1 MHTAKALGYYQTSLR
16 DSNALVQNLICARQ
30 TYAGFS
36 GLVWGGGKCFHLRPM
51 TWRFQWF
58 YRGGLAVLVGMLF
71 WSVWANAQIAAT
83 NVPAVTSG
91 PPAARAA
98 SAALADR
105 LASAEEHYLTFGLDR
120 LPVLRTG
127 EVLGQ
132 PLWKYG
138 ASLIYIL
145 LAFFGSK
152 LLDRLV
158 HRWLKRLT
166 EKTETKFDDLL
177 LELLHGP
184 VKVVALVIFLH
195 IGLNVFAWPP
205 GAKVWLSRLL
215 ILAVAGSL
223 TYVAVKLVDL
233 LIGVWQER
241 PVSERD
247 KAFRQQLIPVAR
259 KTGKAFVLVLA
270 VLLTA
275 SNLGVNITSVLAS
288 LSIGGLAVGLAGQDT
303 LANLFGAVAVYLD
316 RPFYLGDRVRI
327 EAVDGTVE
335 AIGLRST
342 RIRNLDGH
350 LVAIPNKIVGTAVIT
365 NISLRP
371 NIKTEINIGLTYD
384 TPPERVLRATQILH
398 EIFGGDPHTDDLII
412 GFNKFLD
419 SSLNLL
425 VIHYWKGT
433 DYKAYMA
440 DLQRLN
446 LRVKER
452 FDAEGLNFAFP
463 SQTVYHKADADLLLR
478 PAAKT

>member
-1 MHTAKALGYYQTSLR
+1 
-16 DSNALVQNLICARQ
+16 
-30 TYAGFS
+30 
-36 GLVWGGGKCFHLRPM
+36 M

-58 YRGGLAVLVGMLF
+58 YRAGLLGLAGVLF
-71 WSVWANAQIAAT
+71 WSVWANAQIEAT
-83 NVPAVTSG
+83 NVPAVTNA
-91 PPAARAA
+91 PPSARAA
-98 SAALADR
+98 ASTLVDQLAN
-105 LASAEEHYLTFGLDR
+105 SEEHYLTFGLDR
-120 LPVLRTG
+120 IAVLKSVA
-127 EVLGQ
+127 VLGQ

-145 LAFFGSK
+145 LAFLGSK
-152 LLDRLV
+152 LLDNLV
-158 HRWLKRLT
+158 NRWLKKLT
-166 EKTETKFDDLL
+166 QRTETKLDDLL
-177 LELLHGP
+177 LALLHGP
-184 VKVVALVIFLH
+184 VKVVAFVIFLH

-215 ILAVAGSL
+215 ILVVAGSL
-223 TYVAVKLVDL
+223 TYVAVKVVDL

-241 PVSERD
+241 TVSERD

-259 KTGKAFVLVLA
+259 TIGKAFVLMLA

-275 SNLGVNITSVLAS
+275 SNLGVNITSLLAS
-288 LSIGGLAVGLAGQDT
+288 LSIGGLAVGLAAQDS

-316 RPFYLGDRVRI
+316 RPFHLGDRVRI

-335 AIGLRST
+335 AIGLRCT

-384 TPPERVLRATQILH
+384 TPPERVRQATEILR

-412 GFNKFLD
+412 GFNKFMD

-433 DYKAYMA
+433 DYKSYIA

-446 LRVKER
+446 LQVKER

-478 PAAKT
+478 PVAKT

>member
-1 MHTAKALGYYQTSLR
+1 MGETLT
-16 DSNALVQNLICARQ
+16 VV
-30 TYAGFS
+30 FS
-36 GLVWGGGKCFHLRPM
+36 GLVCVGGECFHLRLM
-51 TWRFQWF
+51 TWRFQWL
-58 YRGGLAVLVGMLF
+58 YRAGLAGLAGVLF
-71 WSVWANAQIAAT
+71 WSVWANAQIEAT
-83 NVPAVTSG
+83 NAPGVTNA
-91 PPAARAA
+91 PPTARDAA
-98 SAALADR
+98 AALSDR
-105 LASAEEHYLTFGLDR
+105 LANAEEHYLTFGLDQIA
-120 LPVLRTG
+120 VLKTVA
-127 EVLGQ
+127 VLGQ

-145 LAFFGSK
+145 LAFYGSK
-152 LLDRLV
+152 LLDYLV
-158 HRWLKRLT
+158 NRWLKKLT
-166 EKTETKFDDLL
+166 QRTETKLDDLL

-184 VKVVALVIFLH
+184 VKVVAFVIFLH

-215 ILAVAGSL
+215 ILIVAGSL

-233 LIGVWQER
+233 LIGVWRER
-241 PVSERD
+241 TVSERD
-247 KAFRQQLIPVAR
+247 KAFRQQLIPVAS
-259 KTGKAFVLVLA
+259 KSAKAFVVVLA

-288 LSIGGLAVGLAGQDT
+288 LSIGGLAVGLAAQDS

-316 RPFYLGDRVRI
+316 RPFHLGDRVRI
-327 EAVDGTVE
+327 ESVDGTVE

-342 RIRNLDGH
+342 RIRNLDGY
-350 LVAIPNKIVGTAVIT
+350 LVAIPNKIVGTAIVT
-365 NISLRP
+365 NVSLRP

-384 TPPERVLRATQILH
+384 TPPERVLRATEILR
-398 EIFGGDPHTDDLII
+398 EVFGGDPRTADLVV

-425 VIHYWKGT
+425 VIHYWKGA
-433 DYKAYMA
+433 DYKAYIA

-452 FDAEGLNFAFP
+452 FDAEGLTFAFP

-478 PAAKT
+478 PVSKP